1 MLSNIKENQVN
12 EILKSLDTF
21 IQQCLNKYKFVEV
34 KKELYDNTIKD
45 TNLIIS
51 HKSTIPDLVIWN
63 KPFNKND
70 CFVNIKDNNNYNSFP
85 RSAFYLRV
93 NNNEDINKNKKKEN
107 IHPYDNLVNLVDKM
121 NINKKEANKDIN
133 INNKDYN
140 INISKDK
147 IPCEENNKE
156 LNEIIYNN
164 INKAPEYRYMFKA
177 LIQNRI
183 NNNNYISPSIN
194 KKKTMNDYYQNQFKE
209 NELLM
214 NYVYSFL
221 DKKGWI
227 IFKEDCDYI
236 SNFTSFELFSFLTS
250 ILKNNYDLKKYIIGM
265 QTDSLLFNG
274 EQIYIILSQT
284 LPIILQKKQLELK
297 QNEIMR
303 KKRKV
308 MNDKDKENIDNN
320 FNNNNNNNIS
330 KNNDKNINKN
340 NNNDNNNNRPVIN
353 FIINSEKNK

>member
-12 EILKSLDTF
+12 EILKSLDKF

-70 CFVNIKDNNNYNSFP
+70 CFVNIKDNNKYNSFP
-85 RSAFYLRV
+85 RSAFYLRL

-236 SNFTSFELFSFLTS
+236 SNFTSF
-250 ILKNNYDLKKYIIGM
+250 
-265 QTDSLLFNG
+265 
-274 EQIYIILSQT
+274 
-284 LPIILQKKQLELK
+284 
-297 QNEIMR
+297 
-303 KKRKV
+303 
-308 MNDKDKENIDNN
+308 
-320 FNNNNNNNIS
+320 
-330 KNNDKNINKN
+330 
-340 NNNDNNNNRPVIN
+340 
-353 FIINSEKNK
+353 